1 MAQEDSGLV
10 KRGLLLLGVMIALVV
25 VVLIVMLRR
34 NPSQAP
40 AESLPVEAYVVS
52 LVRGDVAFPAGVHWA
67 NVFQF
72 ADQLP
77 SSNGWDIRYTAASAL
92 ARRGGDNVPWD
103 VLAEMLDENRQMRN
117 FRVQLKNGKVV
128 ADETA
133 ARTAVISGL
142 RAIADWH
149 RKNPNKKKTPELA
162 DVYAAVDRLAH
173 SPIMEV
179 KSQVENVRK
188 LYLR

>member
-10 KRGLLLLGVMIALVV
+10 KRGLLLLGLMIALVV
-25 VVLIVMLRR
+25 VVLTVMLRR
-34 NPSQAP
+34 NPSKTP
-40 AESLPVEAYVVS
+40 VESPPVEAFVIS

-67 NVFQF
+67 NVFQA
-72 ADQLP
+72 ADHMP
-77 SSNGWDIRYTAASAL
+77 SPTGWDIRYTAASAL

-117 FRVQLKNGKVV
+117 FRVQLKNGKLV

-149 RKNPNKKKTPELA
+149 RKNADKKKTPELA
-162 DVYAAVDRLAH
+162 EVYAAVDRLAA
-173 SPIMEV
+173 SSVMEV
-179 KSQVENVRK
+179 RSQAENVRK